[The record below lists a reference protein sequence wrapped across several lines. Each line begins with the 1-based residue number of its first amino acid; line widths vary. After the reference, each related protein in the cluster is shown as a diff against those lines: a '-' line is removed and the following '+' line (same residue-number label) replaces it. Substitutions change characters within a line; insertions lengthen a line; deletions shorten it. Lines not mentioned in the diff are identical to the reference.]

1 MKNGEREPTAFAD
14 GLSAQTQIRFTSNS
28 VGIGMRL
35 SSLFVVAAVLI
46 ASIGTASAQDDFF
59 RGKQITMQIGS
70 AAGGANDA
78 YARLLAR
85 HIGKHIPGNPTVV
98 SQNVVGAGSLV
109 LANQLFNTP
118 RRDGTVFGQ
127 LQRTLLLDPLLVNKP
142 FIIKPLEFNWLGSLN
157 RETNVLIVASNTPVK
172 TLDDAK
178 VHEIVMAAEGVE
190 TDGVVYPRLVNRF
203 LGTKF
208 RVVPGYDGDAN
219 MMLAIDRGEAQGRG
233 GVPWSALKL
242 TSAHRLKEGRIRVI
256 SQLGMKRH
264 AELAD
269 VPMLLDAVT
278 RDIDRKVLETLFA
291 RQDMGRPFVLPPGVP
306 PERVETLR
314 AAFAAATR
322 DPEFLAET
330 EKLKFEID
338 LMDGKE
344 MQALMAQ
351 LYAMPKDTVEQ
362 IKQVLQEAMKK

>member
-1 MKNGEREPTAFAD
+1 
-14 GLSAQTQIRFTSNS
+14 
-28 VGIGMRL
+28 
-35 SSLFVVAAVLI
+35 
-46 ASIGTASAQDDFF
+46 
-59 RGKQITMQIGS
+59 MQIGS
-70 AAGGANDA
+70 APGGANDA

-85 HIGKHIPGNPTVV
+85 HMGRHIPGNPTVV
-98 SQNVVGAGSLV
+98 AQNVVGAGSLV
-109 LANQLFNTP
+109 LANQLFTSA

-157 RETNVLIVASNTPVK
+157 RETNVLIVAANTPVK

-190 TDGVVYPRLVNRF
+190 TDGVVYPRLVNKF

-242 TSAHRLKEGRIRVI
+242 TSADRLKRGSIRVI
-256 SQLGMKRH
+256 SQLGMKKH
-264 AELAD
+264 AELAH

-278 RDIDRKVLETLFA
+278 KRYRAQGARDLVRAAGHGTAVRDAAGRAACA
-291 RQDMGRPFVLPPGVP
+291 RRDVARSLRRHHPRPGVP
-306 PERVETLR
+306 AGGRQAEVRDRPDGRQGDAGADGRPLR
-314 AAFAAATR
+314 HAEGRGRR
-322 DPEFLAET
+322 D
-330 EKLKFEID
+330 
-338 LMDGKE
+338 
-344 MQALMAQ
+344 QADSAGG
-351 LYAMPKDTVEQ
+351 D
-362 IKQVLQEAMKK
+362 EAVTPRRQPSW

>member
-1 MKNGEREPTAFAD
+1 
-14 GLSAQTQIRFTSNS
+14 
-28 VGIGMRL
+28 MRL
-35 SSLFVVAAVLI
+35 HSLFVTTTILI
-46 ASIGTASAQDDFF
+46 ASVAAAHAQDDFF
-59 RGKQITMQIGS
+59 KGKQVTMQIGS
-70 AAGGANDA
+70 APGGANDA

-85 HIGKHIPGNPTVV
+85 HMGRHIAGNPTVV
-98 SQNVVGAGSLV
+98 AQNVVGAGSLV

-118 RRDGTVFGQ
+118 RRDGTLFGQ

-157 RETNVLIVASNTPVK
+157 RETNVLIVASNSPVK

-178 VHEIVMAAEGVE
+178 VHEIVLAAEGVE
-190 TDGVVYPRLVNRF
+190 TDGVVYPRLINRF

-256 SQLGMKRH
+256 AQLGMKKH
-264 AELAD
+264 AELAE

-291 RQDMGRPFVLPPGVP
+291 RQDMGRPFVIPPGVP
-306 PERVETLR
+306 PERVEALR
-314 AAFAAATR
+314 TAFAATTR
-322 DPEFLAET
+322 DAEFLKEAA
-330 EKLKFEID
+330 KLNFEID

-344 MQALMAQ
+344 MQALMAE
-351 LYAMPKDTVEQ
+351 LYAMPKDVVEQ
-362 IKQVLQEAMKK
+362 IKRVLAEAMKK

>member
-1 MKNGEREPTAFAD
+1 
-14 GLSAQTQIRFTSNS
+14 
-28 VGIGMRL
+28 MRL
-35 SSLFVVAAVLI
+35 AGFIVIAAALAAPIVG
-46 ASIGTASAQDDFF
+46 ACAQEAEFF

-85 HIGKHIPGNPTVV
+85 HMGRHIPGNPTVIA
-98 SQNVVGAGSLV
+98 QNVVGAGSLL
-109 LANQLFNTP
+109 LANQLFSTP
-118 RRDGTVFGQ
+118 RRDGTIFGQ

-157 RETNVLIVASNTPVK
+157 RETNVLIVAANSPMK

-178 VHEIVMAAEGVE
+178 LHEVIMAAEGVE
-190 TDGVVYPRLVNRF
+190 TDGGVYPRLINKF

-233 GVPWSALKL
+233 GVPWSALKV
-242 TSAHRLKEGRIRVI
+242 TSADRLKNGMIRVI
-256 SQLGMKRH
+256 AQLGMKKH
-264 AELAD
+264 AELAN
-269 VPMLLDAVT
+269 VPMVLDAVK

-306 PERVETLR
+306 KERVEALR
-314 AAFAAATR
+314 AAFAATTR
-322 DPEFLAET
+322 DPEFLKEAN
-330 EKLKFEID
+330 KLNFEID

-344 MQALMAQ
+344 MQALMTA
-351 LYAMPKDTVEQ
+351 LYALPKDVVEQ
-362 IKQVLQEAMKK
+362 IKQVLQEAMGKN